1 MIKTRLN
8 KEGERDNK
16 ENIARSTILQTYP
29 HSQNEVELAYKIS
42 QTLPAGDLRMIV
54 ILNKLHD
61 MYSQQLADYKK
72 SLNKL
77 QDFHALQ
84 PRVKRLQS
92 QLISYVNYDYIYS
105 EVEKELQTIEPA
117 YHAQKKLIED
127 TSYSLLQQIHPE
139 LKTLWVIRHHI
150 DLLNEKHSEK
160 QSEIYISKLINAL
173 PMQLEKIHFTDVVRK
188 AITNNK
194 DLLPPKERRQQSFIS
209 YWFKKAALLSNSI
222 ELTIDTNKTTNKS
235 QYTYSLLKV

>member
-8 KEGERDNK
+8 KEGERYNK

-77 QDFHALQ
+77 QDYHALQ
-84 PRVKRLQS
+84 PRVKKLQS

-117 YHAQKKLIED
+117 YHAQK
-127 TSYSLLQQIHPE
+127 S
-139 LKTLWVIRHHI
+139 
-150 DLLNEKHSEK
+150 
-160 QSEIYISKLINAL
+160 
-173 PMQLEKIHFTDVVRK
+173 
-188 AITNNK
+188 
-194 DLLPPKERRQQSFIS
+194 
-209 YWFKKAALLSNSI
+209 
-222 ELTIDTNKTTNKS
+222 
-235 QYTYSLLKV
+235 